1 MLKSIIK
8 ASSYITGLVFS
19 GLVGA
24 TGLGGINVSSYLGQ
38 PLKAEVELV
47 SLEKADRASVSA
59 RLASPESFKAAG
71 VDYPYALPRLKF
83 EAVNLNSSPAIRI
96 SSSQPVNEPFVTLLI
111 EVTWSSGKLLREY
124 TFLLD
129 PADFKVPEAQP
140 APVSVIAPAVV
151 VPAAPVRESFESSPA
166 TAQQALVSEQQPQS
180 APEETT
186 STPASEMTHDAATKN
201 EPTND
206 AAGVKENIDEAPLPV
221 KSSSKLKASSKL
233 PEKKKEAQQIAA
245 LLESVKVVKGDSLSK
260 IAAKTKPAEVS
271 LERMLVAMYRANPD
285 AFDSDNMNRL
295 KTGKIIKVPVSTELE
310 AVQQSEAEQ
319 EISAQVADWNAYRQQ
334 LSAIPTV
341 SAQKSERQ
349 SVSGKVK
356 SAVKDGAAAAKE
368 DAKDVLKL
376 SKGEAPNDKAVG
388 ASKPT
393 SQEKSNAKEEE
404 AVAKAKALKEAEER
418 NALLEKNVKDL
429 QRLAELKNS
438 ISTPAESAAVVSSPV
453 VESAPESS
461 VVKAPVH
468 APEPAVTQSVEP
480 QVEDDLLSDPLTLA
494 GGLVALLALGGAGV
508 YFARRKKGGKKSFAD
523 NEEVNG
529 KASSEKTFDGE
540 IGNATGRIASP
551 VVPSPETGDFTQM
564 ASFTQTALAPTG
576 GDEIDP
582 IGEADLF
589 LTFGRDAQAEEV
601 LKEALRIN
609 PSNTQVRLK
618 LLSIYANRSDSDE
631 FFTHANIIKDSG
643 DKVAW
648 DKAAELG
655 RAIDPTNPLYGGTD
669 DVTSVVETAQK
680 MEVSAPSVDFDL
692 GFGGATNQDSD
703 FLGTVVLDTPV
714 NEITAILTAD
724 ELRPAQDEVMD
735 FDVTGTH
742 PGGSPAATAIQ
753 EDVNDDLIF
762 DVTSSQ
768 ANVAKS
774 PPLQSDSSSLD
785 DLVFDITANH
795 NGLSST
801 ESVSPA
807 KQEDNLSDHFS
818 LDFPEALQTQAAVK
832 SELASDMGL
841 ADISLSMDGLKL
853 PSTTESVVKDERWQ
867 EVATKLDLAK
877 AYQEMGDDAGA
888 KEILE
893 EVLRDGDEQQRASAN
908 AMLQNI

>member
-8 ASSYITGLVFS
+8 ASGYIACLVCS
-19 GLVGA
+19 GMAGA

-83 EAVNLNSSPAIRI
+83 EAINLTSSPAIRI

-140 APVSVIAPAVV
+140 APVSVV
-151 VPAAPVRESFESSPA
+151 APVAPMPVVQERESLPLTSQQESA
-166 TAQQALVSEQQPQS
+166 SEQSAQTEV
-180 APEETT
+180 APESQVTPDT
-186 STPASEMTHDAATKN
+186 STEKEQTAD
-201 EPTND
+201 
-206 AAGVKENIDEAPLPV
+206 VENIDQRVEEEVAVV
-221 KSSSKLKASSKL
+221 KLSKKL
-233 PEKKKEAQQIAA
+233 PSLAKSPVKKKEPQKIAA
-245 LLESVKVVKGDSLSK
+245 AIDAVNVVKGDSLSK

-285 AFDSDNMNRL
+285 AFDGENMNRL
-295 KTGKIIKVPVSTELE
+295 KTGKIIKVPAPTELE
-310 AVQQSEAEQ
+310 AVQQAEAEQ

-334 LSAIPTV
+334 LSSIPTV

-356 SAVKDGAAAAKE
+356 SAVKDGAAVSKE
-368 DAKDVLKL
+368 ATKDVLKL
-376 SKGEAPNDKAVG
+376 SKGDAPNDKAVG
-388 ASKPT
+388 AGKVT
-393 SQEKSNAKEEE
+393 SQERANAKEEE
-404 AVAKAKALKEAEER
+404 SVAKSKALKEAEER

-429 QRLAELKNS
+429 QRLAELKKS
-438 ISTPAESAAVVSSPV
+438 ITTSAVPDVVASSPV
-453 VESAPESS
+453 AETPVESGEIKVPVSAPQPT
-461 VVKAPVH
+461 VAQ
-468 APEPAVTQSVEP
+468 AVET
-480 QVEDDLLSDPLTLA
+480 QVEADDLLSDPLTLA
-494 GGLVALLALGGAGV
+494 GGLGALLALGGAGL
-508 YFARRKKGGKKSFAD
+508 YFARRKKVDQKSSVEKVIV
-523 NEEVNG
+523 NESG
-529 KASSEKTFDGE
+529 ASEKIFDDE

-564 ASFTQTALAPTG
+564 SNNTQASLAPMG

-601 LKEALRIN
+601 LKEALRTN
-609 PSNTQVRLK
+609 PANTQVRLK
-618 LLSIYANRSDSDE
+618 LLSIYANRSDGDE
-631 FFTHANIIKDSG
+631 FFTHASIIKDSG
-643 DKVAW
+643 DSSAW

-655 RAIDPTNPLYGGTD
+655 RAIDPTNPLYGGSD
-669 DVTSVVETAQK
+669 DENSMVEPSPK
-680 MEVSAPSVDFDL
+680 VEVSSPSVDFDL
-692 GFGGATNQDSD
+692 GFGGSSNPDSD
-703 FLGTVVLDTPV
+703 FLGTLVLDTPV
-714 NEITAILTAD
+714 HEITAVLTPD
-724 ELRPAQDEVMD
+724 ELRSAQDDVMD

-742 PGGSPAATAIQ
+742 SGESPVASATQGDA
-753 EDVNDDLIF
+753 NDDLIF

-768 ANVAKS
+768 PVMAQSA
-774 PPLQSDSSSLD
+774 PLKPEPSSLD
-785 DLVFDITANH
+785 DLVFDITASH
-795 NGLSST
+795 TGIT
-801 ESVSPA
+801 SPSA
-807 KQEDNLSDHFS
+807 TQEADSQSDHFT
-818 LDFPEALQTQAAVK
+818 LDFPDALPTQAAVK
-832 SELASDMGL
+832 AELNSDMGL
-841 ADISLSMDGLKL
+841 ADISLNLDGLKL
-853 PSTTESVVKDERWQ
+853 PSSTESAVKDERWQ